1 MNPNQQEL
9 KCSNCEAT
17 FDTQEELEEHEKECV
32 GEQAME
38 EELGEAEQE
47 QEQEEEE
54 EGFSEQPNRQRQQKP

>member
-1 MNPNQQEL
+1 MKPHQDEL

-17 FDTQEELEEHEKECV
+17 FETQDELEEHEKECV

-47 QEQEEEE
+47 EEE